1 MKEVF
6 SVVCFSFSVFAF
18 FYLIVTSNEVI
29 VQRDAVTKECINVHP
44 KHYSCDNLPEKYTVE
59 YVAPQWMRK

>member
-1 MKEVF
+1 MKEIVSIF
-6 SVVCFSFSVFAF
+6 CFAISIFMI
-18 FYLIVTSNEVI
+18 FYLIVKSSESI
-29 VQRDAVTKECINVHP
+29 VQLDAVTKECVKVYP